1 MNREPTRIRVVIE
14 YAGENYGAYSSDLLP
29 GCVATGDTR
38 EEVEANMSGHK
49 KFRDLARPIYDDPVR
64 RARVERLH
72 LIQDEWLARVAAAD
86 AELSDEEL
94 EELYEQAKAQIERNE
109 VHSDVD

>member
-1 MNREPTRIRVVIE
+1 MDRKPTRIRVVIE
-14 YAGENYGAYSSDLLP
+14 YAGENYGAYSSDLP

-49 KFRDLARPIYDDPVR
+49 QFRDLARPIYDDPVR
-64 RARVERLH
+64 RARVERLR

-86 AELSDEEL
+86 AELSDVEL
-94 EELYEQAKAQIERNE
+94 EELYEHAKAQIERNE